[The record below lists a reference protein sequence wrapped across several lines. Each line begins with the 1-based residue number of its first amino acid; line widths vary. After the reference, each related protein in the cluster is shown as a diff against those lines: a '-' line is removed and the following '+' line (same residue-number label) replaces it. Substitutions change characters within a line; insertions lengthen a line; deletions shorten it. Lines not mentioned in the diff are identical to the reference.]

1 MPKIDGMLQ
10 RVFAPRRPEPV
21 HPTAETPTVASEP
34 AVKSDELSLSKTLP
48 KSAENLTAEEKVLIA
63 KGLLPETYGELKAI
77 MEENG
82 VEAAKKA
89 YRKGKEG
96 PFDTVYGDPTHMLWL
111 AKNLA
116 KSPEWSKLAKDLQPG
131 DIVFE
136 SFNSLDN
143 PIAQLT
149 DGPFVHARLC
159 VSVNPPEFIEAVGI
173 TGMDGDP
180 TNNMVRRSPMPYGD
194 SMSIRLMRPT
204 DGMSEPQKS
213 RAIARAITFA
223 EEQLGKP
230 YDYSF
235 TNLNQGKGLTDAFYC
250 SELTY
255 LAYASAEGAN
265 LNMPVDKSAERDQM
279 IVAINDIVEALK
291 PKNKPELLDDAIRLF
306 NRNPKPTGSEVVEFL
321 VDHVMVECEATENIT
336 KTPEDRAK
344 LKDTIQT
351 VMEGKAFP
359 KMQQSLEDY
368 NTAKAEGAYDMWLV
382 GWAQEQKDRFDIGAA
397 LVQDLGALVTT
408 SGVDVSE
415 TLNTALQVANAL
427 LPHSEVLASFLYG
440 PKDGRTQAVGQVL
453 DTLEWLKQ
461 NVPELPF
468 VGNFGLSNLPE
479 RAKPSLKTDFVSPS
493 DLAWA
498 DLYTRDYNVK
508 PGFPIDRDGFA
519 KYAAEKAAK

>member
-10 RVFAPRRPEPV
+10 RVFAPRRQEPL
-21 HPTAETPTVASEP
+21 HPTADNAATPAHTGVTADS
-34 AVKSDELSLSKTLP
+34 LSLSKTLP
-48 KSAENLTAEEKVLIA
+48 KSAENLSAEEKVLIA
-63 KGLLPETYGELKAI
+63 KGLLPETYGDLKAI
-77 MEENG
+77 MEEDG
-82 VEAAKKA
+82 VDAAKKA

-96 PFDTVYGDPTHMLWL
+96 PFDTVYGDPNHMLWL

-116 KSPEWSKLAKDLQPG
+116 KNPEWNKLAKDLQPG
-131 DIVFE
+131 DIIFE
-136 SFNSLDN
+136 SFNTLDN

-149 DGPFVHARLC
+149 DGPYVHARLC
-159 VSVNPPEFIEAVGI
+159 VSINPPEFIEAVGI

-180 TNNMVRRSPMPYGD
+180 TNNMVRRSPLPFGED
-194 SMSIRLMRPT
+194 MSIRLMRPT
-204 DGMSEPQKS
+204 DGMSEPRKS
-213 RAIARAITFA
+213 RAIARAIDFA

-235 TNLNQGKGLTDAFYC
+235 TNVNKGEGLTDAFYC

-255 LAYASAEGAN
+255 LAYASSEGAN
-265 LNMPVDKSAERDQM
+265 LNMRVDKSAERDQM

-321 VDHVMVECEATENIT
+321 VDHVMIECEATENIT
-336 KTPEDRAK
+336 KTPEDREK

-359 KMQQSLEDY
+359 KMQQAMEEY
-368 NTAKAEGAYDMWLV
+368 NTAMAEGAYDMWLV
-382 GWAQEQKDRFDIGAA
+382 GWAQEQKDRLDIGGA
-397 LVQDLGALVTT
+397 LVQDLASLITT

-415 TLNTALQVANAL
+415 TLKTTLHVANAL
-427 LPHSEVLASFLYG
+427 MPHAEVLSSFLYG
-440 PKDGRTQAVGQVL
+440 PKDGRTQAVGGVL

-493 DLAWA
+493 DLAWS
-498 DLYTRDYNVK
+498 DHFTRDYNVK
-508 PGFPIDRDGFA
+508 PDFPIDRDGF
-519 KYAAEKAAK
+519 KKFVAEKTAK